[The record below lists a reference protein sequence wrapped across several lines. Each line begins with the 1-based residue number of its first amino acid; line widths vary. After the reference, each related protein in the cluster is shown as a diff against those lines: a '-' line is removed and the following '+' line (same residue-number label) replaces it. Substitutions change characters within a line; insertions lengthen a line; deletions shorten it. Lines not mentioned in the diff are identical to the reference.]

1 MVNFH
6 PLCDV
11 DVARLPAQRVP
22 LPTGA
27 AQVQRDRY
35 KHGWWS
41 EPGESLR
48 GHRQGPA
55 EVS

>member
-11 DVARLPAQRVP
+11 DVARLPAQRAP